1 MAAAA
6 SQSDPANTGRWLRE
20 SRAEAQRWLPQLLDL
35 PEASLGEALARHPEL
50 QPGISQLLLDVA
62 TLAVDRDRNRACELT
77 AAVIGQVGLNVP
89 SPHGWMT
96 PHLRGQAWTAHAG
109 ALLGLDRYVEALAAI
124 GAAFDA
130 YQTAHMNAF
139 YIAEAE
145 VVEAR
150 ILHELGERVEALRL
164 IRRAAEVILLH
175 GAAERY
181 VQIRAQ
187 ECGMLGKA
195 GDAKAA
201 ARVWAEVAR
210 VAYARR
216 DPELTAVVERRK
228 GVNQLDHGQVA
239 EAAHSF
245 STAYG
250 LFEKLGRPREAARAL
265 RGLATAESRRG
276 RLHAAI
282 SEYHKAQGL
291 LLAHGEIF
299 EAAEVSTEI
308 LKLLLMTGRQHEAI
322 PLADLFIRTFEER
335 GLESGMQAWT
345 LVRDSAREGKLTY
358 HLVGSL
364 RQFFRNLPLRPNARF
379 E

>member
-1 MAAAA
+1 MAADA
-6 SQSDPANTGRWLRE
+6 SQPGPANTGRWLRE

-35 PEASLGEALARHPEL
+35 SGARLGEALARHPEL

-62 TLAVDRDRNRACELT
+62 TIAAGRDSQRACELT
-77 AAVIGQVGLNVP
+77 SAVIGQVGLNVP
-89 SPHGWMT
+89 SSHGWMT
-96 PHLRGQAWTAHAG
+96 PYLRGQAWSAHAG

-124 GAAFDA
+124 AAAYDA

-139 YIAEAE
+139 YVAEAE

-150 ILHELGERVEALRL
+150 ILHEMGERVEALRL

-181 VQIRAQ
+181 VQVRAQ
-187 ECGMLGKA
+187 ECGMLREA

-201 ARVWAEVAR
+201 ARVWAGVAR
-210 VAYARR
+210 EARR
-216 DPELTAVVERRK
+216 NPELTAVVERRK
-228 GVNQLDHGQVA
+228 GANQLDHGKFA
-239 EAAHSF
+239 EAVHSF

-250 LFEKLGRPREAARAL
+250 LFEKLGRSREAARAL

-276 RLHAAI
+276 RLRAAI
-282 SEYHKAQGL
+282 SEYYKAKDL
-291 LLAHGEIF
+291 LLAQGEIF

-308 LKLLLMTGRQHEAI
+308 LKLLLMTGRQREAM

-335 GLESGMQAWT
+335 GLESGIRAWT
-345 LVRDSAREGKLTY
+345 LVRDHAREGNLTY
-358 HLVGSL
+358 YLIGSL
-364 RQFFRNLPLRPNARF
+364 REFFKNLPLRPNARF